1 MSERTTATRTI
12 APPRVPLWRRL
23 RAAVA
28 STRRALDAGGRAS
41 CEAFA
46 LQLLSTPRYADPRT
60 LNHFELQAYSQGGE
74 DGIVAEIFR
83 RIGER
88 DRTFVEFGVED
99 GLETNTTALLLA
111 GWRGAWIDGDA
122 SALAAAGR
130 SFASFVADGRLRVR
144 HAFVDAGNAPALL
157 AELDVPT
164 EFDLLSLDI
173 DRNTYHLWAALE
185 AYRPRVVIVEYN
197 ASIPPSR
204 DWVIPYD
211 ATRTWDGSVHFGAS
225 LRAYE
230 RLGRTLGYSLVGCT
244 LSGVNAFFVRDDL
257 VGDAFAGPFTADARF
272 EPPRYWLQWRAGHR
286 RGVEA

>member
-1 MSERTTATRTI
+1 MSQPTI
-12 APPRVPLWRRL
+12 APPAFPLWRRV
-23 RAAVA
+23 RQAVA
-28 STRRALDAGGRAS
+28 RTRTAIDAGGRAA
-41 CEAFA
+41 CEAYA
-46 LQLLSTPRYADPRT
+46 LQLLATPRYADPRT
-60 LNHFELQAYSQGGE
+60 LNHFELQAYSQSGE

-99 GLETNTTALLLA
+99 GLETNTTLLLHD

-122 SALAAAGR
+122 GKLAAATR
-130 SFASFVADGRLRVR
+130 SFAPFLADGRLRICQT
-144 HAFVDAGNAPALL
+144 FVQAENARALL
-157 AELDVPT
+157 EELGTPA

-173 DRNTYHLWAALE
+173 DRNTYHLWASLT

-211 ATRTWDGSVHFGAS
+211 ATRTWNGSVQFGAS
-225 LRAYE
+225 LKAYE

-257 VGDAFAGPFTADARF
+257 VGDAFAGPFTAEARF
-272 EPPRYWLQWRAGHR
+272 EPPRYWLQWRAGHP
-286 RGVEA
+286 RGVEG